1 MCMCINHIHN
11 NGCVLHTLAGGSV
24 VRLRTK
30 ELGSCLEFHQ
40 PQLHKC
46 ILYNYYTQYY
56 AISNP
61 ITVTDAEEEILF
73 VCQKAEVS
81 QKLHLYDISA
91 SHSVNNTSELQR
103 WGESGNDKEKA
114 NGNS

>member
-1 MCMCINHIHN
+1 MCITHISWRVCSKASDKGARKLPGISSTTTTQVHI
-11 NGCVLHTLAGGSV
+11 TI
-24 VRLRTK
+24 T
-30 ELGSCLEFHQ
+30 
-40 PQLHKC
+40 HK
-46 ILYNYYTQYY
+46 YY

-61 ITVTDAEEEILF
+61 ITVTDAEEEISF

-103 WGESGNDKEKA
+103 WGEGGNDKEKA